1 MKQMRRR
8 GFQPFRKSMNRPRS
22 RRPMAGG
29 LCGVLLTLF
38 CVSWATQASEPI
50 KFTDL
55 EKGSFLKLR
64 WQNLKEQERA
74 AFYRAYIPAKKM
86 LDRVRLGEIDPKPMQ
101 ECILGE
107 APSIAEAE
115 KKFPL
120 HYPMLGRMQS
130 TSGTFEWTDKKL
142 IFRTATQR
150 YHVDEYHILYRLEQ
164 LGFTKESKPRK
175 ATVDAIWMVNRIDG
189 LRIVFMQT
197 IELAPAQRASN
208 R

>member
-1 MKQMRRR
+1 MKQTHQES
-8 GFQPFRKSMNRPRS
+8 FLPVSQPAHGSHPHRHRS
-22 RRPMAGG
+22 GV
-29 LCGVLLTLF
+29 LCGLLLTLLF
-38 CVSWATQASEPI
+38 VPGVTGASEPI

-55 EKGSFLKLR
+55 EKGNFAKLR
-64 WQNLKEQERA
+64 WQNLKEEERA

-86 LDRVRLGEIDPKPMQ
+86 LGRVRLGEIDPKPMQ

-107 APSIAEAE
+107 APSIAEAK

-130 TSGTFEWTDKKL
+130 TSGMFEWTDKKL

-164 LGFTKESKPRK
+164 LGLTKESKPRK

-189 LRIVFMQT
+189 LRIVYMQT
-197 IELAPAQRASN
+197 IELSPAQRANN